1 VRSLSLTIFLFWS
14 IQVVGQ
20 QWYEP
25 ADSLNKKRAIAITS
39 FQTGVYATTMSG
51 LYFAWY
57 NQYKSSGFHFFN
69 DWVGWSQMDKAGH
82 AITSYQIPQ
91 NLYKINKWA
100 GVSEKK
106 AIWYAAGLGYS
117 YQLFIEVMDG
127 YSTGWGFSNGDLL
140 FNTVGNG
147 LFLSQQLG
155 WKEQRIS
162 LKYSFFPSGMTNLP
176 GDEGHRA
183 RNLYGETV
191 FEQWLKDYN
200 AQTYWASFNIWSLTG
215 KSDHVPKWLN
225 LAVGYSVNNL
235 LGAES
240 NTWTDPDNPTAK
252 ISSTRLRERQFLL
265 SLDVDMQRVNL
276 PKPLLWLRPVF
287 GLIKFPF
294 PALEFNTQ
302 KGFRGHLMYY

>member
-1 VRSLSLTIFLFWS
+1 MRSLSLTIFLFWS

-106 AIWYAAGLGYS
+106 GNLVRCRIGIQLSIVYRSDGWILHRLG
-117 YQLFIEVMDG
+117 F
-127 YSTGWGFSNGDLL
+127 
-140 FNTVGNG
+140 
-147 LFLSQQLG
+147 
-155 WKEQRIS
+155 
-162 LKYSFFPSGMTNLP
+162 
-176 GDEGHRA
+176 
-183 RNLYGETV
+183 
-191 FEQWLKDYN
+191 
-200 AQTYWASFNIWSLTG
+200 
-215 KSDHVPKWLN
+215 
-225 LAVGYSVNNL
+225 
-235 LGAES
+235 
-240 NTWTDPDNPTAK
+240 
-252 ISSTRLRERQFLL
+252 
-265 SLDVDMQRVNL
+265 
-276 PKPLLWLRPVF
+276 
-287 GLIKFPF
+287 
-294 PALEFNTQ
+294 
-302 KGFRGHLMYY
+302 